1 MQFNLPAAL
10 GVAEE
15 AHVAE
20 ILRTAGPDVSLRCYL
35 LRASVT
41 HAIIRNAR
49 QEYRSTKRGRPSE
62 TRYVQKLACLANYTH
77 FESI

>member
-10 GVAEE
+10 RVAEE

-20 ILRTAGPDVSLRCYL
+20 ILRAAGPDVSLRCYL

-41 HAIIRNAR
+41 HGIIGNAR
-49 QEYRSTKRGRPSE
+49 QGYRGTKRCGPCE
-62 TRYVQKLACLANYTH
+62 TRYVRILACLANYTH